1 MFSQARTLA
10 RASIEIARQLRV
22 TPGRLGLCSARPLSG
37 LIFQDLPSL
46 GQTHPECPVTGIAC
60 CRSKAAAFFSTP
72 SEFFYN
78 HVAPSADRPVVPFP
92 GRGCL

>member
-22 TPGRLGLCSARPLSG
+22 TPGRLGLCPPRPLGG
-37 LIFQDLPSL
+37 LAFQDLPSL
-46 GQTHPECPVTGIAC
+46 RQTHPECPITGIAC
-60 CRSKAAAFFSTP
+60 CRSKAVAFFSTP

-78 HVAPSADRPVVPFP
+78 HVASSADRPVVPFS